1 MSGHDAELES
11 LRAGVSCAVLL
22 ERLPPPWQLDQRE
35 STRRCL
41 KYRRGA
47 GEVLI
52 VNHDGRGWWD
62 PMSRAKGD
70 VFTLAQ
76 HLDPGLN
83 FGQVRRLL
91 RPFVGLSPAYPAL
104 PRRRERQAPPVPV
117 AQRWARRAPV
127 RSGSPAWDYLTRT
140 RALPE
145 AVVLAAIQAGV
156 LREGPHASAWFAHLD
171 HAGRLSGIEM
181 RGPAWRGFSPN
192 GTKTL
197 FRLPGGVPASTGA
210 GRPTRLAVTEAPIEA
225 MSLAVLEGLRAG
237 HALPGRRRRHR
248 AGDGRCPAAAAGRA
262 GGRPRSRPGRGH
274 QRRCRRRALRRAA
287 GRDGGRRRRALG
299 AAAAA
304 RRRERLQRRAQDG
317 EGSMIPQQQ
326 HAWLRL
332 GSGRRLDVL
341 NPDPQGGWTDADLAV
356 GLSRTYRWG
365 STSRWELPLSVAQH
379 SLTVLAIREQQAWRT
394 LSPAHALR
402 ELLHDGDEFLIG
414 GWDCPAPLKPHLG
427 EPYARLVGRL
437 RAAIA
442 ARYGLPAWS
451 ADDYTLHKQADRLA
465 AASEALARRRLH
477 APGDP
482 RRPADRARAP

>member
-11 LRAGVSCAVLL
+11 LRAGVSCAVVL

-41 KYRRGA
+41 KYRRGT

-145 AVVLAAIQAGV
+145 AVVLAAIRAGV
-156 LREGPHASAWFAHLD
+156 LREGPHASAWFTHLD

-181 RGPAWRGFSPN
+181 RGPAWRSFSPN

-197 FRLPGGVPASTGA
+197 FRLPGCVPANTGA
-210 GRPTRLAVTEAPIEA
+210 GRPTRLCVTEAPIEA
-225 MSLAVLEGLRAG
+225 MSLAALEGPRAEELRADTLYLG
-237 HALPGRRRRHR
+237 VAGGIGPETITALQQLLGELS
-248 AGDGRCPAAAAGRA
+248 ADPAAVLVAATNNDAAGERYAEQLAEMAANA
-262 GGRPRSRPGRGH
+262 GVGSARLLPPGGENDFNDVLRKGRG
-274 QRRCRRRALRRAA
+274 A
-287 GRDGGRRRRALG
+287 
-299 AAAAA
+299 
-304 RRRERLQRRAQDG
+304 
-317 EGSMIPQQQ
+317 
-326 HAWLRL
+326 
-332 GSGRRLDVL
+332 
-341 NPDPQGGWTDADLAV
+341 
-356 GLSRTYRWG
+356 
-365 STSRWELPLSVAQH
+365 
-379 SLTVLAIREQQAWRT
+379 
-394 LSPAHALR
+394 
-402 ELLHDGDEFLIG
+402 
-414 GWDCPAPLKPHLG
+414 
-427 EPYARLVGRL
+427 
-437 RAAIA
+437 
-442 ARYGLPAWS
+442 
-451 ADDYTLHKQADRLA
+451 
-465 AASEALARRRLH
+465 
-477 APGDP
+477 
-482 RRPADRARAP
+482 